1 MTLDEQLDRA
11 AETIDALFMLYHR
24 TDELTAETIDG
35 VDTPTSTFFSLANLE
50 YLIAIVKSLLKDY
63 AKILD
68 QADETGFYP
77 KFKLASTRSAIEH
90 TLDAAKLELC
100 SLRAKRQQALEGA
113 LL

>member
-1 MTLDEQLDRA
+1 MTLDQQLDRA
-11 AETIDALFMLYHR
+11 ADTIDELFTLYNH
-24 TDELTAETIDG
+24 TDTLTVETIDG

-63 AKILD
+63 AAILD

-100 SLRAKRQQALEGA
+100 SLRARRQQALEGA

>member
-1 MTLDEQLDRA
+1 MTLDRQLDHA
-11 AETIDALFMLYHR
+11 AATIDALFELYNH
-24 TDELTAETIDG
+24 TDELTVETVDG

-50 YLIAIVKSLLKDY
+50 YMIAIVKSLLKDY

-68 QADETGFYP
+68 QSDETGFYP

-90 TLDAAKLELC
+90 TLDAARLELC
-100 SLRAKRQQALEGA
+100 SLRARRQQALEGA

>member
-1 MTLDEQLDRA
+1 MDLDQQLDRA
-11 AETIDALFMLYHR
+11 AETIDALFLLYNN
-24 TDELTAETIDG
+24 TDTLTVETIDG
-35 VDTPTSTFFSLANLE
+35 VDTPTSTFFALANLE

-90 TLDAAKLELC
+90 TLDAARLELC
-100 SLRAKRQQALEGA
+100 SIRARRRQALEGA

>member
-1 MTLDEQLDRA
+1 MTLDQQLDRA

-24 TDELTAETIDG
+24 TDELTVETIDG

-63 AKILD
+63 ATILD
-68 QADETGFYP
+68 HADETGFYP